1 MIINAFWSGKRLS
14 KLNLKVIESWRKNYP
29 NNQFILWTY
38 SKIEN
43 PPKGIT
49 LRFGDKIVSR
59 KKWFSYS
66 EGHGKNS
73 PVAFSNYFRSQLL
86 EKFGGL
92 YIDLDVL
99 CLKPFPFEEIN
110 DNVFLAQEYHP
121 DWRSIGTAVIYARY
135 PHETI
140 FREWSRQIR
149 EIVKSGKK
157 LKHGDLG
164 PRLLTKVYDD
174 LGSPFMVYDA
184 DYFYPIQY
192 TEFENTTDTID
203 VVKDLDSYGFH
214 VFSSIW
220 KKDELD
226 GEKLDN
232 LYL

>member
-1 MIINAFWSGKRLS
+1 MIINAFWSGKKLS
-14 KLNLKVIESWRKNYP
+14 QLNLKVIDSWRKHYP
-29 NNQFILWTY
+29 DNQFILWTY

-73 PVAFSNYFRSQLL
+73 PVAFSNFFRSQLL
-86 EKFGGL
+86 EKYGGL

-99 CLKPFPFEEIN
+99 CLERFPFEDIT
-110 DNVFLAQEYHP
+110 DNVFLAEEIHP

-140 FREWSRQIR
+140 FREWSRQIK
-149 EIVKSGKK
+149 EIVDSGKK

-174 LGSPFMVYDA
+174 LKRPFMVYGSE
-184 DYFYPIQY
+184 YFYPISY
-192 TEFENTTDTID
+192 TEFEKSVDAIEK
-203 VVKDLDSYGFH
+203 VKETNSYWFH

-220 KKDELD
+220 KKNELD
-226 GEKLDN
+226 GEKVN
-232 LYL
+232 SLYL